1 MLKIIFHPVSQFN
14 LLVCGSLIAIG
25 VIHNHAHQMI
35 EMDVHAYVRQ
45 YCKKNPEVCKSYV
58 DNGS

>member
-1 MLKIIFHPVSQFN
+1 M
-14 LLVCGSLIAIG
+14 IAIG